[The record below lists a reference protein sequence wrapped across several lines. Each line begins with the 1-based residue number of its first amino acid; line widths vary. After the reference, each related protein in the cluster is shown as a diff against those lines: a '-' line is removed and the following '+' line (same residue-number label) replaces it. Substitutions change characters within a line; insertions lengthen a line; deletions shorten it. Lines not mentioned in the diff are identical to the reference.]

1 MPDFVSQLL
10 RFVLRLVMA
19 VFAIIFAISLL
30 FAALIALLFSLLMA
44 LFTGRKPAS
53 PMVFSSF
60 KRFSK
65 ESVWPAGVKRGAG
78 GSSGKPAEV
87 VDVEVREIKDIH
99 KDADKEAPK
108 DDRHQ

>member
-1 MPDFVSQLL
+1 
-10 RFVLRLVMA
+10 MA

-53 PMVFSSF
+53 PMVFRSF

-65 ESVWPAGVKRGAG
+65 DSVWPAGVKRGAG
-78 GSSGKPAEV
+78 TPSAKAGDV
-87 VDVEVREIKDIH
+87 VDVEVREIKD
-99 KDADKEAPK
+99 DKP
-108 DDRHQ
+108 Q